1 MKNFFEKLRVEDWVV
16 VWVSIPLLLL
26 AALIPRRPAE
36 RARDPRGRSGVV

>member
-26 AALIPRRPAE
+26 AALIPAE